1 MKIFKSL
8 IFVLIA
14 STLLTSCSEDDS
26 IPSFSGDVSVTL
38 INKGSTEVIEGEAAT
53 FVYDIV
59 LSSAFK
65 QDITINFDLEK
76 LVNYPNLLSIDPV
89 IIAKNQTKGTLTVTA
104 VKKPDVEN
112 VLADNLNLTFA
123 IKDYKGVTN
132 KLYLA
137 DNYVIKVKSEEGIIP
152 LTADQQDLI
161 KHYQSQGI
169 DISMW
174 IGKIPVEV
182 EVITAGNGS
191 ISVFENSQTLTY
203 KGITHITLS
212 EKATKDKPLLVM
224 TQNAFGMSEYL
235 QYVFRNE
242 TILNTVYWYNPT
254 DEYTNPYGDEV
265 FKALGDERMNKW
277 IKKEYNFNV
286 IVDDL
291 EFKPGGVVD
300 FVKENNTY
308 KAGSDFLG
316 PDLEKTLAAV
326 DFEYEFPLWEEFI
339 ELTEVN
345 TSLKQ
350 YTAGNGSIHPNYYI
364 GATTSL
370 SDGWADDVP
379 GTWVAPVGKY
389 NATEM
394 NFSFSTDH
402 NDSYGYDNV
411 KVTFT
416 LPTN

>member
-38 INKGSTEVIEGEAAT
+38 INNGSTEVIEGEAAT

-65 QDITINFDLEK
+65 QDITINFDLEE

-104 VKKPDVEN
+104 VQKPDAEN

-123 IKDYKGVTN
+123 IKDYQGITN

-137 DNYVIKVKSEEGIIP
+137 DNYIVTLKAEEGIIP
-152 LTADQQDLI
+152 LTTEQQALI

-169 DISMW
+169 DISKW

-182 EVITAGNGS
+182 EVITAGNGGF
-191 ISVFENSQTLTY
+191 SVFETSQTLTY

-254 DEYTNPYGDEV
+254 DEYTNPAGDEI
-265 FKALGDERMNKW
+265 FKVLGEERMNKW
-277 IKKEYNFNV
+277 KNKEYSFNV
-286 IVDDL
+286 KVDDIEL
-291 EFKPGGVVD
+291 KTDGGIEFIREDGAY
-300 FVKENNTY
+300 NTY
-308 KAGSDFLG
+308 TNFLTT
-316 PDLEKTLAAV
+316 PPTSYERTSAV
-326 DFEYEFPLWEEFI
+326 NFEYEFPLWSELVSLATNNADLVPHI
-339 ELTEVN
+339 E
-345 TSLKQ
+345 
-350 YTAGNGSIHPNYYI
+350 GGGSVHPNNYI
-364 GATTSL
+364 TTGSVL
-370 SDGWADDVP
+370 EDEWGENNWTKPTSS
-379 GTWVAPVGKY
+379 Y
-389 NATEM
+389 NASEM
-394 NFSFSTDH
+394 NFKFNTDH
-402 NDSYGYDNV
+402 TNAGDYDIVTV
-411 KVTFT
+411 KFT
-416 LPTN
+416 QPN